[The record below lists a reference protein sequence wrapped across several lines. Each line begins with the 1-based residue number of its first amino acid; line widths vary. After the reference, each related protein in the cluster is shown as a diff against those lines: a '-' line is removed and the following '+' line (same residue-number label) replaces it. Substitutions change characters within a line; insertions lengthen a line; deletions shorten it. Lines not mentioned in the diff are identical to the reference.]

1 MRQIFLSTFGAGHLK
16 PASGTWGSLAA
27 LPLGWVVYQIGGPF
41 LFLAAIV
48 AVTLLGIRAID
59 AEMRETGVRDPSWI
73 VADEVAGQWIALLPV
88 AFGAWRAE
96 VPVTALW
103 PGIVAAFLFFRLFD
117 IWKPWLVGR
126 ADARD
131 DAAGVMLDDV
141 WAGLFAAIVVIVL
154 AVAAHAGFVAS
165 VNPADP

>member
-1 MRQIFLSTFGAGHLK
+1 MRQLFLSAFGAGYLK

-27 LPLGWVVYQIGGPF
+27 LPFGWVIFQIGGPF
-41 LFLAAIV
+41 LFLAATV
-48 AVTLLGIRAID
+48 TVTLLGIRAID
-59 AEMRETGVRDPSWI
+59 AEMRDTGVHDPSWI
-73 VADEVAGQWIALLPV
+73 VIDEVAGLWIALLPV
-88 AFGAWRAE
+88 AFGAWRAG

-141 WAGLFAAIVVIVL
+141 WAGLFAALVVIAL
-154 AVAAHAGFVAS
+154 AVAAHAGFVAN

>member
-1 MRQIFLSTFGAGHLK
+1 MRQLFLSALGAGYLK
-16 PASGTWGSLAA
+16 PASGTWGSLTA

-41 LFLAAIV
+41 LFFVATVAI
-48 AVTLLGIRAID
+48 TLLGIRAID
-59 AEMRETGVRDPSWI
+59 AEMRETGVHDPSWI
-73 VADEVAGQWIALLPV
+73 VVDEVAGLWIALLPV
-88 AFGAWRAE
+88 AFGAWRAG

-141 WAGLFAAIVVIVL
+141 WAGLFAALVVIAL
-154 AVAAHAGFVAS
+154 AVVAHAGFVAN

>member
-1 MRQIFLSTFGAGHLK
+1 MRQLFLSALGAGYLK
-16 PASGTWGSLAA
+16 PAPGTWGSLAA
-27 LPLGWVVYQIGGPF
+27 LPLGWVVFQTGGPF
-41 LFLAAIV
+41 LFLAATV
-48 AVTLLGIRAID
+48 AVTLVGIRAID
-59 AEMRETGVRDPSWI
+59 AEMRETGVHDPSWI
-73 VADEVAGQWIALLPV
+73 VVDEVAGLWIALLPV
-88 AFGAWRAE
+88 AFGAWRAG

-141 WAGLFAAIVVIVL
+141 WAGLFAALVVIAL
-154 AVAAHAGFVAS
+154 AVAAHAGFMAN